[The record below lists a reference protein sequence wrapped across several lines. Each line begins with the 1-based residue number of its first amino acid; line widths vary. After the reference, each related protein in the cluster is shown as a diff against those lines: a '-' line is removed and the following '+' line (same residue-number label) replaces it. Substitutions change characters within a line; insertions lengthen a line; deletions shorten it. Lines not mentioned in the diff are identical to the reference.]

1 MPLLARLF
9 MKVLRCQTIS
19 FHPIGLLVLVLVIL
33 RKFSPA
39 PPLYACLVP
48 KWSIKFTSVSNPKGV
63 MKWYLFLKETS
74 VHAQCT
80 QTTTQKLHTEERH
93 RNEIERRLELGR
105 CSKKNWQQDRPAIK
119 FWSPLSSGPALE
131 NQVWTFQ
138 IVSPKVTRLSFALS
152 KHLKG
157 QLGTPVNH
165 LTFFRPKEV
174 SWDPLWGLRLS
185 VHLFITFKDESIQ
198 RKNCFIISLSKDP
211 NPKEWQLPPPSQ
223 MWTYSSIL

>member
-1 MPLLARLF
+1 

-19 FHPIGLLVLVLVIL
+19 FYPIGLLVLVLVIL

-63 MKWYLFLKETS
+63 MQWYLFLKETS

-138 IVSPKVTRLSFALS
+138 IVSPKVIRLSFE
-152 KHLKG
+152 K
-157 QLGTPVNH
+157 
-165 LTFFRPKEV
+165 
-174 SWDPLWGLRLS
+174 
-185 VHLFITFKDESIQ
+185 
-198 RKNCFIISLSKDP
+198 KNCFIISLSKDP

-223 MWTYSSIL
+223 MWTCSSIL

>member
-1 MPLLARLF
+1 MKKSPKKRFLHQNNLRMPLLARLF

-74 VHAQCT
+74 VHAHCT

-93 RNEIERRLELGR
+93 RNETERRLELGR
-105 CSKKNWQQDRPAIK
+105 CSEKTGSRI
-119 FWSPLSSGPALE
+119 GPQS
-131 NQVWTFQ
+131 NFGHH
-138 IVSPKVTRLSFALS
+138 SRL
-152 KHLKG
+152 
-157 QLGTPVNH
+157 
-165 LTFFRPKEV
+165 
-174 SWDPLWGLRLS
+174 D
-185 VHLFITFKDESIQ
+185 
-198 RKNCFIISLSKDP
+198 
-211 NPKEWQLPPPSQ
+211 LP
-223 MWTYSSIL
+223 